1 LEASKGPPTPS
12 QLQKRKNIKALQT
25 LQKDFEQMDYFT
37 FNSLIKNAEV
47 RFEVCRNLPMEKTN
61 LQELMHWVELCDKE
75 QFKRYSLKQIT
86 FA

>member
-1 LEASKGPPTPS
+1 
-12 QLQKRKNIKALQT
+12 
-25 LQKDFEQMDYFT
+25 MDYFT

-61 LQELMHWVELCDKE
+61 LQELMYWVELCDKE